1 MRLKIVKYFRVLSS
15 INWLQT
21 LLLYLRISKPKSSS
35 IRVLNR
41 SRVILDPSSR
51 VIMDERAS
59 LEINRQDYGLDKG
72 LCCRLQLAKNATLHI
87 CGNVSFHRNTV
98 VNVHNGGCLTIG
110 GNTYL
115 NGSNIDCSRGVT
127 IGCNC
132 AIAEGVRIMDNSWHE
147 IYDKLCQYKPGS
159 VEVSREQILPVVIG
173 NHVWIAT
180 NAIILPGV
188 TIGEGAIV
196 ACGAVVTKDVP
207 PHCLVAGVPARVVR
221 ENVDWKG

>member
-1 MRLKIVKYFRVLSS
+1 
-15 INWLQT
+15 
-21 LLLYLRISKPKSSS
+21 
-35 IRVLNR
+35 
-41 SRVILDPSSR
+41 
-51 VIMDERAS
+51 
-59 LEINRQDYGLDKG
+59 
-72 LCCRLQLAKNATLHI
+72 
-87 CGNVSFHRNTV
+87 
-98 VNVHNGGCLTIG
+98 
-110 GNTYL
+110 
-115 NGSNIDCSRGVT
+115 
-127 IGCNC
+127 
-132 AIAEGVRIMDNSWHE
+132 MDNSWHE